1 MKNTIKKIKDSKFW
15 SKFSDWIIVIII
27 VELILTGLVLF
38 KGTMT
43 LSILVISAISVIMG
57 LTIFAKIVMFLQ
69 WNSTKHEQKV
79 TKNEIILI
87 WCDFIPR
94 VYIITLI
101 LCKELMYSLIGIE
114 FIRFLAYLFA
124 SIPAFNKREISN
136 DKKKLFIVLALITS
150 LIELIIMT

>member
-15 SKFSDWIIVIII
+15 SRFSDWIIAIII
-27 VELILTGLVLF
+27 VESVLTGWILFRQTMNLSIPAIAVVSTIIELVLIN
-38 KGTMT
+38 K
-43 LSILVISAISVIMG
+43 V
-57 LTIFAKIVMFLQ
+57 VMFLQ

>member
-15 SKFSDWIIVIII
+15 SRFSDWIIAIII
-27 VELILTGLVLF
+27 VESVLTGWILFRQTMNLSIPAIAVVSTIIELVLIN
-38 KGTMT
+38 K
-43 LSILVISAISVIMG
+43 VI
-57 LTIFAKIVMFLQ
+57 MFLQ

-94 VYIITLI
+94 VYIITLV